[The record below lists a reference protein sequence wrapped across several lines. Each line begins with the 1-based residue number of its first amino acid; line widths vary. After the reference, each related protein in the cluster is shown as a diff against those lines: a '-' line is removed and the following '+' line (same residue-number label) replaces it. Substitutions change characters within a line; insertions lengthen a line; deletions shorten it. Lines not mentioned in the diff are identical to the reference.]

1 MTTTTI
7 TTHPLAKIAAAG
19 LGRKVG
25 TMTDT
30 RHGTTFADAT
40 NGEVWVSVV
49 ADAAADDAEGSV
61 GSITPAPECG
71 EVAATAMISGRDL
84 RRILTGVVPACDTE
98 TSRYALG
105 GTLVE
110 IAEGAMLTVIGTD
123 GRRLHAG
130 HVQPASIG
138 GHAAPVVHADHWAAL
153 EASIR
158 GLIKSACGASGRRLE
173 AVIERGTVG
182 ITAATHKPTGGHVV
196 AIKWQSDAADSHG
209 RAVSVTATAVAL
221 AGRFPRWRDVM
232 AAAEGG
238 QRLTIDGPAVIAAAA
253 EFAKLHRAE
262 EKVGKVAHKAEQ
274 AEKKARRQPTGP
286 DYRLDRGIDCGP
298 AGMTGCGIVWAE
310 TIPAAPVSVRLDQ
323 RYLIDA
329 LTAAAAWGCD
339 APEVVGTDAYSAVTI
354 TTGDCGSRLVAVIMP
369 IARE

>member
-1 MTTTTI
+1 MTKTATM
-7 TTHPLAKIAAAG
+7 HPLAKIAAAG
-19 LGRKVG
+19 LGRKAG

-30 RHGTTFADAT
+30 RHGTTFADST
-40 NGEVWVSVV
+40 SGEVWVSVV
-49 ADAAADDAEGSV
+49 ADAAADDAEGII

-71 EVAATAMISGRDL
+71 EVAAAAMISGRDL
-84 RRILTGVVPACDTE
+84 RRILAGVVPACDTE

-110 IAEGAMLTVIGTD
+110 IAEGSMLNVVGTD

-130 HVQPASIG
+130 HVQPASISG
-138 GHAAPVVHADHWAAL
+138 QAAPIVHADHWSAL

-158 GLIKSACGASGRRLE
+158 ALVKSVCGAAGRRLE
-173 AVIERGTVG
+173 AVIDRGTVG
-182 ITAATHKPTGGHVV
+182 ITVAVHKPTGGHVV

-209 RAVSVTATAVAL
+209 RTISVTATAVAL

-232 AAAEGG
+232 VEGG
-238 QRLTIDGPAVIAAAA
+238 QRLTIDAAAVAAAAA
-253 EFAKLHRAE
+253 EFSTLHRAE
-262 EKVGKVAHKAEQ
+262 EKVGKAAHKAEQ
-274 AEKKARRQPTGP
+274 AEKKSRRQPTGP

-298 AGMTGCGIVWAE
+298 AGMAGCGIVWAE

-323 RYLIDA
+323 RYIIDA

-339 APEVVGTDAYSAVTI
+339 APEVIGTDDRSAVTI
-354 TTGDCGSRLVAVIMP
+354 TTGDCGPRLVAVIMP
-369 IARE
+369 MSRD

>member
-1 MTTTTI
+1 MTTTATM
-7 TTHPLAKIAAAG
+7 HPLAKIAAAG
-19 LGRKVG
+19 LGRKAG

-30 RHGTTFADAT
+30 RHGTTFADST

-49 ADAAADDAEGSV
+49 ADAAADDAEGIV

-71 EVAATAMISGRDL
+71 ETAAAAMLSGRDL
-84 RRILTGVVPACDTE
+84 RRIIDGVVPACDTE

-110 IAEGAMLTVIGTD
+110 IAEGSMLNVIGTD

-130 HVQPASIG
+130 HVQPVSISG
-138 GHAAPVVHADHWAAL
+138 QAAPIVHAGHWSAL

-158 GLIKSACGASGRRLE
+158 ALVKSVCGATGRRLE
-173 AVIERGTVG
+173 AVIDRGTVG
-182 ITAATHKPTGGHVV
+182 ITVAVHRATGGHVV

-209 RAVSVTATAVAL
+209 RTISVTATAVAL

-232 AAAEGG
+232 VEGG
-238 QRLTIDGPAVIAAAA
+238 QRLAIDATAVAAAAA
-253 EFAKLHRAE
+253 EFSALHRAE
-262 EKVGKVAHKAEQ
+262 EKKT
-274 AEKKARRQPTGP
+274 RRQPTGP

-298 AGMTGCGIVWAE
+298 AGMAGCGIVWAE

-323 RYLIDA
+323 RYLVDA
-329 LTAAAAWGCD
+329 LAAAAAWS
-339 APEVVGTDAYSAVTI
+339 AVVVEVVGTDKHSAVTI
-354 TTGDCGSRLVAVIMP
+354 TTGEHGPRLVAVIMP
-369 IARE
+369 LSAD